1 MKAAAALLLLPL
13 LAAPVAVRAQDND
26 IRISVSDGDT
36 DSPGR
41 VGPRRHLRDARLA
54 IATRDD
60 RVALLLIH
68 EAVVMQLTDRGL
80 RDLRDE
86 MRRDAEEDRES
97 GFFAEMV
104 QTMVRSTVESMLRR
118 SIEYPVSELR
128 DVEYRRGRLVF
139 TGEDGKRVFES
150 VRVNDTEVMEN
161 FSDADA
167 RAFVREFR
175 RLKAGSR

>member
-13 LAAPVAVRAQDND
+13 LAAPVAVCAQSND
-26 IRISVSDGDT
+26 IRISVSDGET

-41 VGPRRHLRDARLA
+41 VGPRRHAGDARLA

-60 RVALLLIH
+60 RVALLLTH

>member
-1 MKAAAALLLLPL
+1 MKAAASLLLLLPL
-13 LAAPVAVRAQDND
+13 LAAPVEARAQGND
-26 IRISVSDGDT
+26 IRVSVSDT

-41 VGPRRHLRDARLA
+41 VGSRRHPRDARLA

-60 RVALLLIH
+60 RVALLLTG

-80 RDLRDE
+80 RDIRDD
-86 MRRDAEEDRES
+86 MRREAEEEGES

-104 QTMVRSTVESMLRR
+104 QTVVRSTVESMLRR
-118 SIEYPVSELR
+118 SIEYPVGELR

-139 TGEDGKRVFES
+139 TGEDGKRVFEN
-150 VRVNDTEVMEN
+150 VRVNDTEVMES

-175 RLKAGSR
+175 RLKAAGR